1 MADSSKSITE
11 RDTSKADSNKET
23 ASRATATP
31 PGSLA
36 GAVDRA
42 LRRFDPRSVWFGCGR
57 TIIAL
62 AHLITLALTP
72 SAALL
77 HPLLGEQPYPHCA
90 GVQAISTYCVGGD
103 AVSQEWRRWIMVA
116 LLALVASGYRP
127 RWTVW
132 IHAWIAYSIGVST
145 SLPDGGEAIARIVCL
160 LLILM
165 GLADDRRWHWQRP
178 TTALGPRRRGVA
190 FAAFWAL
197 RVQLVILYLQS
208 GISKF
213 GVTDW
218 LNGSAEYYVLRD
230 PVFGVAE
237 PFAAP
242 LLKMSGNGL
251 LVSAM
256 TWGAILIEVV
266 IAALLIGPE
275 RWRKLAFWMDVL
287 LHGAIIATIG
297 LWSFSLIMIG
307 SAAVAAT
314 PDRVELAAPA
324 PPSGRRPGRP
334 AVPQDGRQTP
344 VAEEPEDIDGADEA
358 GGTGEAGEADREPTS
373 TPHLG

>member
-1 MADSSKSITE
+1 MTETAKIDRNKSMTD
-11 RDTSKADSNKET
+11 RNKEV
-23 ASRATATP
+23 AARATATS
-31 PGSLA
+31 PGSLPY
-36 GAVDRA
+36 AVDHA

-145 SLPDGGEAIARIVCL
+145 ALPDGGEAIARIVCL

-178 TTALGPRRRGVA
+178 TTVLGPRRRGVA

-213 GVTDW
+213 GVPDW

-230 PVFGVAE
+230 PVFGVAK

-242 LLKMSGNGL
+242 LLNMSGNGL

-256 TWGAILIEVV
+256 TWGAIIIEVV

-275 RWRKLAFWMDVL
+275 RWRKLAFQMDVL

-307 SAAVAAT
+307 AAAVAAT
-314 PDRVELAAPA
+314 PERVELADP
-324 PPSGRRPGRP
+324 
-334 AVPQDGRQTP
+334 VPQDGRKTS
-344 VAEEPEDIDGADEA
+344 VAEEPEDLDEADEADEA
-358 GGTGEAGEADREPTS
+358 GGTGEAGKASEAGREPTY